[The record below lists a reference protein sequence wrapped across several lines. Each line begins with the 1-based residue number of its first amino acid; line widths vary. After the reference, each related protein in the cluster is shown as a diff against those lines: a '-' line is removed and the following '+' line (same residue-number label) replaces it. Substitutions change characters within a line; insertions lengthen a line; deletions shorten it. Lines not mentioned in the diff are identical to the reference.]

1 MNRPNQ
7 SMPIH
12 NKTPKIN
19 TKMHKIGCFLPKYYI
34 SEVRPLNH
42 EGPVVSL

>member
-7 SMPIH
+7 SMLVYIKMP
-12 NKTPKIN
+12 KTN
-19 TKMHKIGCFLPKYYI
+19 TKMHKIGYFLPKYYV